1 MPHGWTYAN
10 SGNLWLNMCEM
21 GLVVVQASR
30 QIVQSISGRQ
40 AATKHSDLFG
50 SLVQLLLSSHMQDL
64 AEWHKSTTRERL
76 KDGLLKHI
84 KHICYKT
91 LQFCTAALIDV
102 CLDNPEA
109 RQKLQSYEMQL
120 AEAAMTD
127 IIQAEWI
134 SILLYKVFSAF
145 SGL

>member
-1 MPHGWTYAN
+1 
-10 SGNLWLNMCEM
+10 MCE
-21 GLVVVQASR
+21 LVSVAVQATR
-30 QIVQSISGRQ
+30 QIVQSLSGRQ
-40 AATKHSDLFG
+40 AATKHRQLFG

-84 KHICYKT
+84 KHICYKM
-91 LQFCTAALIDV
+91 LQLCTAALIDV

-109 RQKLQSYEMQL
+109 RKELQSYESQL

-127 IIQAEWI
+127 IPQADWI
-134 SILLYKVFSAF
+134 AILLYKVFSAF
-145 SGL
+145 AGL